1 MTSIDELFKGASS
14 NKRKLEPLRDPSEY
28 LSLSETLPT
37 NFADAP
43 RRLDEIYKSART
55 NGSSSRHAHVEDE
68 PSEDADIEAGP
79 APPPDDEEGDYGP
92 TLPAEEEEEGGDDE
106 EGRFFGGGVS
116 AQQREILDYFDSAEG
131 QLQFKEEKIDISWL
145 RRTALNFEKRIS
157 KNAELRAKFEDDPTR
172 FIASEADLD
181 ADIKGLSI
189 LAEHPSLYP
198 EFANLGCIAS
208 LVGLLA
214 HENSDIAIDVLELL
228 NELTDEDVPAEDEQW
243 NALVDACLD
252 ADLLGLLFSN
262 MERLDEK
269 EEMDRN
275 GIYHALN
282 ICENLCSRT
291 GIAERI
297 GAQENLVKWLLQRM
311 QAKESVVSQNKQYS
325 AEILAILVQSSSKNR
340 RQLAAM
346 DAVDNMLQLI
356 APYRKR
362 DPEKGGEEEEYMEN
376 LFEALT
382 CIADEP
388 DGKKKFVEAEGV
400 ELCLIMLKEGKMSK
414 IASLRLLDHAA
425 GGPSGADVCAKI
437 VEAGGL
443 KNLFTLFMK
452 KNDNQT
458 SEHLIGIFNS
468 MLRLLPANSP
478 ERIRTLAKFVE
489 KDYEKTTKLVK
500 LRQEYASRVSL
511 ADEAIRSEQ
520 SRLSAEE
527 KEDMADEWF
536 SRRLDAGLFSLQ
548 MIDLALAWLI
558 AEDGGARKKVKALL
572 AERDETLTVI
582 KQTLDEQIDGMDV
595 EDQETKDTREML
607 TTLAEFL
614 Q

>member
-1 MTSIDELFKGASS
+1 MASIDELLKGASS
-14 NKRKLEPLRDPSEY
+14 NKRKLEPLRDPNEV
-28 LSLSETLPT
+28 
-37 NFADAP
+37 
-43 RRLDEIYKSART
+43 YKSSRT

-68 PSEDADIEAGP
+68 PSQDADVEAGP
-79 APPPDDEEGDYGP
+79 TLPDDEDGDYGP
-92 TLPAEEEEEGGDDE
+92 SMPPEEEEDAGDDE

-116 AQQREILDYFDSAEG
+116 AQQREILDYVDSAEG
-131 QLQFKEEKIDISWL
+131 QLQFKEEKIDVPWL

-157 KNAELRAKFEDDPTR
+157 KNAELRAKFENDPTR

-198 EFANLGCIAS
+198 EFAKLGCVAS

-243 NALVDACLD
+243 NALVDACLE

-275 GIYHALN
+275 GIYYALN
-282 ICENLCSRT
+282 ICENLCSRQA
-291 GIAERI
+291 IAERI
-297 GAQENLVKWLLQRM
+297 GAQENLIKWLLQRM
-311 QAKESVVSQNKQYS
+311 QTKETAVSQNKQYS
-325 AEILAILVQSSSKNR
+325 AEILAILVQTSPKNR
-340 RQLAAM
+340 RQLAALN
-346 DAVDNMLQLI
+346 AVDNMLQLI

-376 LFEALT
+376 LFEALA

-388 DGKKKFVEAEGV
+388 EGKHKFVEAEGV

-414 IASLRLLDHAA
+414 VASLRLLDHAS
-425 GGPSGADVCAKI
+425 GGPHGAEVCIKI

-443 KNLFTLFMK
+443 KNLFTMFMK
-452 KNDNQT
+452 KNDSQT
-458 SEHLIGIFNS
+458 SEHLISVFNS

-489 KDYEKTTKLVK
+489 KEYEKTVKLVK
-500 LRQEYASRVSL
+500 LRQEYASRVTL

-520 SRLSAEE
+520 SRLTAQDREE
-527 KEDMADEWF
+527 MADEWF

-548 MIDLALAWLI
+548 TIDLVLAWLI
-558 AEDGGARKKVKALL
+558 AEDGGARKKVRSLL
-572 AERDETLTVI
+572 AERDESLAVI
-582 KQTLDEQIDGMDV
+582 KQSLEEQIDGMDAA
-595 EDQETKDTREML
+595 DQETKDTREML